1 MAKREQVLAG
11 ESTAIN
17 LVKHDDAER
26 RRERK
31 RRKREAIDSP
41 VRHTRPLLF
50 AALIAAVAARTGED
64 ALD

>member
-1 MAKREQVLAG
+1 VAKREQVLAG

-31 RRKREAIDSP
+31 RRKREAIDSL
-41 VRHTRPLLF
+41 VRYTRTASGQL
-50 AALIAAVAARTGED
+50 VVRTGED

>member
-1 MAKREQVLAG
+1 MAKREQILSG

-31 RRKREAIDSP
+31 RRKREAIDSL
-41 VRHTRPLLF
+41 VRYTRLPSGQL
-50 AALIAAVAARTGED
+50 VVRTGED